1 MIEKHYKSDFK
12 VFVSLPDKLTLAPF
26 KFTYFIE
33 GNRTKYV
40 VSYDGHSYYNC
51 SPLEDGRLLII
62 FQNHNLGIGTIN
74 VIRQY
79 FLPDEDFAS
88 GVCRTFSEESTDIY
102 LGEGYSDEGDVH
114 VQLPPDYMQGKPG
127 KSAYQEWLD
136 MGNSGSIY
144 DFVNSLRG
152 ESFSYSDMTETQKT
166 DLASYIKVNDGS
178 ITEVKLANNS
188 VSTEK
193 IKDGAVT
200 MAKLGSDVK
209 KALKDAEIA
218 DGSITE
224 DKLSEEVREKLNQ
237 GGGGGEKGED
247 GKSAYEIWLEQG
259 NKGSEQDFLDSLKGE
274 KGEQGI
280 QGDKGDK
287 MTYDDLSEED
297 KNDLASRVEVEVPTK
312 TSELTND
319 SGYVTATKVV
329 AQSASTATI
338 QPNVL
343 NVWGEVESLDITLA
357 EPTDN
362 TIVNEYM
369 AQFTSGA
376 TATTLT
382 LPNTIK
388 WMAAPNIQ
396 PNKTYQLSIINNL
409 GVIGEFSHE

>member
-1 MIEKHYKSDFK
+1 MRTINYESDFK
-12 VFVSLPDKLTLAPF
+12 IIEGFNDESSILAAPF
-26 KFTYFIE
+26 KFTYY
-33 GNRTKYV
+33 TKVSRGVYV
-40 VSYDGHSYYNC
+40 AEYNGSEYVNC
-51 SPLEDGRLLII
+51 IPTEDGKVIVPFDSPKLGMGVLMVKREFFLTDSDYKDGIC
-62 FQNHNLGIGTIN
+62 NL
-74 VIRQY
+74 V
-79 FLPDEDFAS
+79 S
-88 GVCRTFSEESTDIY
+88 VESTGITLDKGATDD
-102 LGEGYSDEGDVH
+102 LGVIEVEIEPFYHLVEV
-114 VQLPPDYMQGKPG
+114 L
-127 KSAYQEWLD
+127 
-136 MGNSGSIY
+136 
-144 DFVNSLRG
+144 
-152 ESFSYSDMTETQKT
+152 
-166 DLASYIKVNDGS
+166 DGS
-178 ITEVKLANNS
+178 VT
-188 VSTEK
+188 TEK

-224 DKLSEEVREKLNQ
+224 DKLSEEVRLKLNQ
-237 GGGGGEKGED
+237 GGGGGEKGEN

-280 QGDKGDK
+280 QGEKGDK
-287 MTYDDLSEED
+287 MTYDDLSEEE

-329 AQSASTATI
+329 EQSASTANI

>member
-12 VFVSLPDKLTLAPF
+12 VFVSLPDRLTLAPF

-88 GVCRTFSEESTDIY
+88 GVCRTFSEGSTDIY
-102 LGEGYSDEGDVH
+102 LGEGYSDEGDIH
-114 VQLPPDYMQGKPG
+114 VQLPPNYMQGKPG

-136 MGNSGSIY
+136 MGNSGS
-144 DFVNSLRG
+144 VQN
-152 ESFSYSDMTETQKT
+152 
-166 DLASYIKVNDGS
+166 
-178 ITEVKLANNS
+178 
-188 VSTEK
+188 
-193 IKDGAVT
+193 
-200 MAKLGSDVK
+200 
-209 KALKDAEIA
+209 
-218 DGSITE
+218 
-224 DKLSEEVREKLNQ
+224 
-237 GGGGGEKGED
+237 
-247 GKSAYEIWLEQG
+247 
-259 NKGSEQDFLDSLKGE
+259 FLDSLKGDQGE
-274 KGEQGI
+274 RGEQGI
-280 QGDKGDK
+280 QGEKGEKGDK
-287 MTYDDLSEED
+287 MTYNDLTEEEKD
-297 KNDLASRVEVEVPTK
+297 DLASRMEVEVDL
-312 TSELTND
+312 SEYAKKSD
-319 SGYVTATKVV
+319 VQSAIEEIVHKVV
-329 AQSASTATI
+329 NQTDSVATI

-343 NVWGEVESLDITLA
+343 NVWGEVASLDITLA

-369 AQFTSGA
+369 VQFTSGV
-376 TATTLT
+376 TATTLI

-388 WMAAPNIQ
+388 WMATPNIQ

-409 GVIGEFSHE
+409 GVIGEFSNE

>member
-51 SPLEDGRLLII
+51 SPLLDGRLLIV

-102 LGEGYSDEGDVH
+102 LGEGYSDEGDVY
-114 VQLPPDYMQGKPG
+114 VQLPPNYMQGKPG

-188 VSTEK
+188 VSTDK

-237 GGGGGEKGED
+237 GGGGQGEKGDD
-247 GKSAYEIWLEQG
+247 GKSAYEIWIEQG
-259 NKGSEQDFLDSLKGE
+259 NEGSEQDFLDSLKGDPLTYGDLTEEE
-274 KGEQGI
+274 K
-280 QGDKGDK
+280 D
-287 MTYDDLSEED
+287 
-297 KNDLASRVEVEVPTK
+297 DLASRVEVPEVDLSEYAKKSEVPTK
-312 TSELTND
+312 TSQLTND
-319 SGYVTATKVV
+319 SGYVTSPTIKNVV
-329 AQSASTATI
+329 AITQADYDA
-338 QPNVL
+338 L
-343 NVWGEVESLDITLA
+343 ESKD
-357 EPTDN
+357 D
-362 TIVNEYM
+362 
-369 AQFTSGA
+369 
-376 TATTLT
+376 TTLYLIT
-382 LPNTIK
+382 
-388 WMAAPNIQ
+388 
-396 PNKTYQLSIINNL
+396 
-409 GVIGEFSHE
+409 E